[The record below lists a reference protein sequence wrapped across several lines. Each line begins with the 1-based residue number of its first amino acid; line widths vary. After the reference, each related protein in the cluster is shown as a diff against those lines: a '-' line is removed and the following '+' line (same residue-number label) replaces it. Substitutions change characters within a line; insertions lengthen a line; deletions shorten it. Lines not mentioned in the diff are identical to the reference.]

1 MPLRLS
7 SPVRAG
13 AFRRACVLV
22 ALSMV
27 VATVAAAGPLRDR
40 LLQRRAETASR
51 STAPELPPGV
61 RVLRDVAYGSDAKQK
76 LDVYRSDRP
85 LERAPIVLMVHGGAW
100 RMGDKAASAVVEN
113 KVSRW
118 APRGIV
124 LVSIDYR
131 LLPTPVED
139 QLADVLQ
146 ALVFVQRHA
155 AEWGGDAGK
164 IVLMGHSA
172 GAHLI
177 DLLDASPAKARQA
190 GALPWLGAVSLDSAV
205 LDVPALMRER
215 HLALYDEALGNDPA
229 RWRAL
234 SPLDQLVAGAP
245 PLLAVCSSKRRDRPC
260 DPTQRFAARA
270 AALGNRVEVLPQ
282 ALSHEQINERL
293 GTPGAYTTA
302 VETFMASLDPTLARA
317 FR

>member
-1 MPLRLS
+1 
-7 SPVRAG
+7 
-13 AFRRACVLV
+13 
-22 ALSMV
+22 
-27 VATVAAAGPLRDR
+27 
-40 LLQRRAETASR
+40 LQRRAETESR
-51 STAPELPPGV
+51 STAPELPSGV

-100 RMGDKAASAVVEN
+100 RMGDKAASPVVEN

-260 DPTQRFAARA
+260 DPAAFRRACGCVGQPRRSVAASAFARTDQR
-270 AALGNRVEVLPQ
+270 
-282 ALSHEQINERL
+282 
-293 GTPGAYTTA
+293 TPGHAGRLHDGGRDLHGVTGSDVGA
-302 VETFMASLDPTLARA
+302 CFSLAAPALVRPV
-317 FR
+317 RR